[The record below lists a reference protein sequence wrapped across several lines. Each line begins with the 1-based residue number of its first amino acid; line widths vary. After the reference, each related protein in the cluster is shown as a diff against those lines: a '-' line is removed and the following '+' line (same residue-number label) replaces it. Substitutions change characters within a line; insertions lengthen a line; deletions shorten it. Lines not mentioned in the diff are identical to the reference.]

1 MRHIRAS
8 ILLLT
13 TLAPLT
19 VAWAQNVPD
28 GLRKCTAE
36 SNDAKRL
43 ACFDREMTSL
53 MSGAG
58 ATAKAAPPPAATTAA
73 APGASPAAPKA
84 APPAP
89 SATAPAAATATAAAA
104 AAAAPAAKAPAATA
118 AASDTTLSAEE
129 RFGLSDE
136 QQRKK
141 ENQPEPDKVDHLNG
155 TVTALSKRPQGE
167 LVVTLDNKQVWAQ
180 RYPESFVV
188 NVGDTVTIK
197 STFIGSYLMVL
208 RGQTTRVSRVH

>member
-1 MRHIRAS
+1 MRQIRAS
-8 ILLLT
+8 ILWLAA
-13 TLAPLT
+13 LAPLSL
-19 VAWAQNVPD
+19 ACAHDVPE

-36 SNDAKRL
+36 SSDAKRL
-43 ACFDREMTSL
+43 ACFDREMAAL
-53 MSGAG
+53 MSDTG
-58 ATAKAAPPPAATTAA
+58 ATAKAVPSATS
-73 APGASPAAPKA
+73 ASNAKA
-84 APPAP
+84 APA
-89 SATAPAAATATAAAA
+89 AAGTTAPAAASATAAAA

-141 ENQPEPDKVDHLNG
+141 ENQPEPDKVDHLNA